1 MTNEEAIECLSE
13 RVSIGKTCE
22 QSCMVGFG
30 VNIDTLD
37 EAFDMA
43 ISALRQKDVRKNEPL
58 TLDELRKMGGE
69 PVFVVTDRLKEW
81 CLVHSHNFDDVI
93 GGGIIMTRRTA
104 EKRTYQYA
112 CYGKTWLAY
121 RQKPEEGTV

>member
-1 MTNEEAIECLSE
+1 MTREDAIECLSE

-43 ISALRQKDVRKNEPL
+43 ISAIRQQETVTNRNGLNEPL
-58 TLDELRKMGGE
+58 TENLRATISWFGITTENSGGVTARSRRMGRY
-69 PVFVVTDRLKEW
+69 D
-81 CLVHSHNFDDVI
+81 
-93 GGGIIMTRRTA
+93 M
-104 EKRTYQYA
+104 
-112 CYGKTWLAY
+112 
-121 RQKPEEGTV
+121 